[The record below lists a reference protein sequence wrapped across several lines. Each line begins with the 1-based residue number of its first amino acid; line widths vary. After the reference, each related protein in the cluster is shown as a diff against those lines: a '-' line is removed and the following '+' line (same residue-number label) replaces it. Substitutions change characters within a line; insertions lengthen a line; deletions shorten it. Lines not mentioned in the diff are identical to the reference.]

1 MNQLVRELVKG
12 LFEQEKPKVVA
23 LFGGGFKPPTKGHF
37 GVVKQTL
44 EEYPEID
51 ELIIYVGSGVRD
63 GITQFQSLKVWEIYV
78 KHLPSK
84 VKIEPVT
91 APVKAILNYSKDH
104 PEDKVLWVL
113 GAREGDEEDI
123 KDITSRTKSISKY
136 PNLEVKVITRPG
148 GVSGTKTRKSLM
160 SGDKEAFFQY
170 IPDIPE
176 KEQIWDML
184 SQTLNEEY
192 SPLSEEAWD
201 LQKGIVSLTRY
212 MKNNGLNIS
221 PLPKLKTISND
232 EENAN
237 KLLGFTAYYNPGE
250 KSITLYTLNRHP
262 KDILRSYAHEMIHH
276 MQNLENRLGN
286 INTTNTNEDGTLP
299 DVEREAY
306 EKGNMML
313 RNWEDSIKNPINEHI
328 PKFSYP
334 RTLAENLWYTINE
347 ITLNPS
353 NAVEI
358 YGGLTNGKFQVGKVK
373 YVYNIS
379 QAKNPYNDDGRF
391 YNISFHPEGNITST
405 PQQGK
410 ENYIKILNTMY
421 KIILDFA
428 EEAEPEY
435 IGISSMDNS
444 SSKNYHNVY
453 ANLTDNKFNRIP
465 GYSRKDVS
473 LKFDTPNG
481 KGRSVVLKRNN
492 V

>member
-23 LFGGGFKPPTKGHF
+23 LYGGGFKPPTKGHF

-44 EEYPEID
+44 KEYPEID

-91 APVKAILNYSKDH
+91 SPVKAILDYPKDH
-104 PEDKVLWVL
+104 PENKVLWVL

-192 SPLSEEAWD
+192 SPSSEEAWD

-212 MKNNGLNIS
+212 MKDNGLNIS
-221 PLPKLKTISND
+221 LLPKLKTISND
-232 EENAN
+232 EGNAN

-262 KDILRSYAHEMIHH
+262 KDILRSYANEMIHH

-328 PKFSYP
+328 LKFSYP

-358 YGGLTNGKFQVGKVK
+358 YGGLTNGKFQVGEVK

-435 IGISSMDNS
+435 IGISSMNNG

-473 LKFDTPNG
+473 LEFDTPNG
-481 KGRSVVLKRNN
+481 KGRFVVLKRKD
-492 V
+492 

>member
-1 MNQLVRELVKG
+1 MNQLVKELVKG
-12 LFEQEKPKVVA
+12 LFEQEKPKVIA
-23 LFGGGFKPPTKGHF
+23 LYGGGFKPPTKGHF

-44 EEYPEID
+44 KEYPEID

-91 APVKAILNYSKDH
+91 SPVKAILDYSKDH
-104 PEDKVLWVL
+104 PENKVLWVL

-160 SGDKEAFFQY
+160 SGDKETFFQY
-170 IPDIPE
+170 MPDIPE
-176 KEQIWDML
+176 KEQIWNML

-192 SPLSEEAWD
+192 SPLSGEAWD

-212 MKNNGLNIS
+212 MKDNGLNIS

-313 RNWEDSIKNPINEHI
+313 RNWEDSIK
-328 PKFSYP
+328 
-334 RTLAENLWYTINE
+334 
-347 ITLNPS
+347 
-353 NAVEI
+353 
-358 YGGLTNGKFQVGKVK
+358 Q
-373 YVYNIS
+373 
-379 QAKNPYNDDGRF
+379 
-391 YNISFHPEGNITST
+391 
-405 PQQGK
+405 
-410 ENYIKILNTMY
+410 
-421 KIILDFA
+421 
-428 EEAEPEY
+428 
-435 IGISSMDNS
+435 
-444 SSKNYHNVY
+444 
-453 ANLTDNKFNRIP
+453 
-465 GYSRKDVS
+465 
-473 LKFDTPNG
+473 
-481 KGRSVVLKRNN
+481 NN

>member
-23 LFGGGFKPPTKGHF
+23 LYGGGFKPPTKGHF
-37 GVVKQTL
+37 GVVEQTL
-44 EEYPEID
+44 KEYPEID
-51 ELIIYVGSGVRD
+51 ELIIYVGAGVRD
-63 GITQFQSLKVWEIYV
+63 GITQSQSLKVWEIYV

-84 VKIEPVT
+84 VKIEPVI
-91 APVKAILNYSKDH
+91 APVKAIMNYSKDH
-104 PEDKVLWVL
+104 PEDKILWVL

-136 PNLEVKVITRPG
+136 PNLEVKVITGPG

-192 SPLSEEAWD
+192 SPSSEEAWD

-212 MKNNGLNIS
+212 MKDNGLNIS

-232 EENAN
+232 EKNAN

-313 RNWEDSIKNPINEHI
+313 RNWEDLIKNPINEHI
-328 PKFSYP
+328 SKFSYP
-334 RTLAENLWYTINE
+334 RTLAENLWHTINE
-347 ITLNPS
+347 ITLNPL

-358 YGGLTNGKFQVGKVK
+358 YGGLTNGKFQVGEVK

-379 QAKNPYNDDGRF
+379 QAKNPYGDGRF
-391 YNISFHPEGNITST
+391 YNISFHPEGNITSI

-435 IGISSMDNS
+435 IGIASMDND

-465 GYSRKDVS
+465 GYFRKDVS
-473 LKFDTPNG
+473 LEFDTPNG

>member
-23 LFGGGFKPPTKGHF
+23 LYGGGFKPPTKGHF

-44 EEYPEID
+44 KEYPEID

-91 APVKAILNYSKDH
+91 SPVKAILDYSKDH

-160 SGDKEAFFQY
+160 SGDKETFFQY

-192 SPLSEEAWD
+192 SPSSEEAWD

-212 MKNNGLNIS
+212 MKDNGLNIS

-232 EENAN
+232 EGNAN

-328 PKFSYP
+328 SKFSYP

-358 YGGLTNGKFQVGKVK
+358 YGGLTNGKFQVGEVK

-428 EEAEPEY
+428 EEVEPEY
-435 IGISSMDNS
+435 IGISSMDNG

-473 LKFDTPNG
+473 LEFDTPNG
-481 KGRSVVLKRNN
+481 KGRFVVLKRKD
-492 V
+492 